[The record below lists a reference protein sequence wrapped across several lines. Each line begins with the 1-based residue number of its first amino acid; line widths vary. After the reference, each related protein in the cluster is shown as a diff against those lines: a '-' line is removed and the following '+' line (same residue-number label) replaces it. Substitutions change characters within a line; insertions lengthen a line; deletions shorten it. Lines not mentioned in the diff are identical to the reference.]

1 MYFLRKAHDL
11 YKNRPRKVLSL
22 SFWESEGVSPLDAQ
36 GIDAIMLGIEHP
48 LGISLPYYFLCHC

>member
-11 YKNRPRKVLSL
+11 YRNRPRKVLSL
-22 SFWESEGVSPLDAQ
+22 SFWESEGVSPFDAQ

-48 LGISLPYYFLCHC
+48 LGIPFCVLSVYHC

>member
-22 SFWESEGVSPLDAQ
+22 SFWESEEVSPLGTQ
-36 GIDAIMLGIEHP
+36 EIDAIMMGIEHP
-48 LGISLPYYFLCHC
+48 LGIRFSVLSIYHC